1 MNGAGGGGFM
11 MFVCDP
17 RRRYAVQEALRKTG
31 GQLVNL
37 TFVEPGVRTW
47 TVK

>member
-1 MNGAGGGGFM
+1 ML
-11 MFVCDP
+11 FVCDP
-17 RRRYAVQEALRKTG
+17 MRRYAVQEALQKAA

-47 TVK
+47 TLK